1 MNRMLGPESKF
12 YAALSLF
19 ADLVIVNVLLVIT
32 CFPVFTGGMSLR
44 TAHAVT
50 GQMVREEGSRRGSA
64 FVRGLLTRPGVNTAW
79 WLICLAVGAL
89 AAYEFAIIA
98 KAELGTMGVVLRA
111 ALLSGLIVI
120 GCISVWFFHL
130 DAPGVSFS
138 QRCTTAI
145 MKAVAHLPRTL
156 LAVCPWALLVLYPL
170 FFPAQWGGYLFFLV
184 VLGPALAVYLAELA
198 LQWPE
203 LSSDSPDGSAAG
215 KLARKRKIG

>member
-79 WLICLAVGAL
+79 WLICLTVAAL

-98 KAELGTMGVVLRA
+98 KADLGSMGLVLRA
-111 ALLSGLIVI
+111 ALISGLIVL
-120 GCISVWFFHL
+120 GCVSVWFFHL
-130 DAPGVSFS
+130 DAPGLGFR
-138 QRCTTAI
+138 QRSTQAI
-145 MKAVAHLPRTL
+145 MKAVGHLPRTL
-156 LAVCPWALLVLYPL
+156 LAVLPGIMLVLYPI
-170 FFPAQWGGYLFFLV
+170 FFPAQWGGYLFFLA
-184 VLGPALAVYLAELA
+184 VLGPALAVYLAELV

-203 LSSDSPDGSAAG
+203 LNSQSPDSSSS
-215 KLARKRKIG
+215 

>member
-203 LSSDSPDGSAAG
+203 LNSDSPDGSAA
-215 KLARKRKIG
+215 

>member
-111 ALLSGLIVI
+111 ALVSGLIVI
-120 GCISVWFFHL
+120 NCISVWFFHL
-130 DAPGVSFS
+130 DAPGLSFR
-138 QRCTTAI
+138 QRCTTAM
-145 MKAVAHLPRTL
+145 MKTVAHLPRTL
-156 LAVCPWALLVLYPL
+156 IAVCPWALLVLYPV

-198 LQWPE
+198 LRWPE
-203 LSSDSPDGSAAG
+203 LKPDSPDGSAA
-215 KLARKRKIG
+215 

>member
-12 YAALSLF
+12 YAVLSLF

-32 CFPVFTGGMSLR
+32 CFPVVTGGMSLR

-64 FVRGLLTRPGVNTAW
+64 FVRGLLTRPGTNTAW

-98 KAELGTMGVVLRA
+98 KAGFGTMGVVLRA
-111 ALLSGLIVI
+111 ALISGLLVM

-130 DAPGVSFS
+130 DRPGLSFR
-138 QRCTTAI
+138 QRSTAAI
-145 MKAVAHLPRTL
+145 TKAVAHLPRTL
-156 LAVCPWALLVLYPL
+156 LAVCPAALLVLFPF
-170 FFPAQWGGYLFFLV
+170 FFPAQWGGYVFFLA

-203 LSSDSPDGSAAG
+203 LNAATLNDTSA
-215 KLARKRKIG
+215 

>member
-111 ALLSGLIVI
+111 ALVSGLIVI
-120 GCISVWFFHL
+120 SCISVWFFHL
-130 DAPGVSFS
+130 DAPGLRFS
-138 QRCTTAI
+138 HRCTTAM

-203 LSSDSPDGSAAG
+203 LNSDSPDGSAA
-215 KLARKRKIG
+215 

>member
-50 GQMVREEGSRRGSA
+50 RQMVREEGSRRGSA

-79 WLICLAVGAL
+79 WLICLAVAAL

-98 KAELGTMGVVLRA
+98 KAGFGTMGVVLRA
-111 ALLSGLIVI
+111 ALISGLLVM

-130 DAPGVSFS
+130 DRPGLSFR
-138 QRCTTAI
+138 QRSTAAI
-145 MKAVAHLPRTL
+145 TKAVAHLPRTL
-156 LAVCPWALLVLYPL
+156 LAVCPAALLVLFPF
-170 FFPAQWGGYLFFLV
+170 FFPAQWGGYVFFLA

-203 LSSDSPDGSAAG
+203 LNAATLNDTSA
-215 KLARKRKIG
+215 

>member
-98 KAELGTMGVVLRA
+98 KAELWTMGVVLRA
-111 ALLSGLIVI
+111 ALVSGLIVI
-120 GCISVWFFHL
+120 SCISVWFFHL
-130 DAPGVSFS
+130 DAPGLRFS
-138 QRCTTAI
+138 QRCTTAM

-203 LSSDSPDGSAAG
+203 LNSDSPDGSAA
-215 KLARKRKIG
+215 

>member
-79 WLICLAVGAL
+79 WLICLAVAAL

-98 KAELGTMGVVLRA
+98 KAGFGTMGVVLRA
-111 ALLSGLIVI
+111 ALISGLLVM

-130 DAPGVSFS
+130 DRPGLSFR
-138 QRCTTAI
+138 QRSTAAI
-145 MKAVAHLPRTL
+145 TKAVAHLPRTL
-156 LAVCPWALLVLYPL
+156 LAVCPAALLVLFPF
-170 FFPAQWGGYLFFLV
+170 FFPAQWGGYVFFLA

-203 LSSDSPDGSAAG
+203 LNAATLNDTSA
-215 KLARKRKIG
+215 